1 VIALVLT
8 AGLVQAADPV
18 RRPLAAQAWWPAVA
32 PSDPWAPVGVLRLPG
47 DIVLIADRYQN
58 RIFRLKAPDR
68 PPGRL
73 PEPNPPAVEW
83 TALSAA
89 PGLSFF
95 ALDGPGRFVQQ
106 FDFRGNYQGTAIDLE
121 RMAAEE
127 GLGGIDPAG
136 FAVDRSGRAIV
147 TDRFGDRL
155 LEFGPGWSFLGV
167 WGQSGDELGSW
178 RRPGSVAVGKRPP
191 FLVADEGN
199 RRVVLVDEFGEAMM
213 MRRLFSTPVA
223 VAVLAP
229 SRYAVAFADTVEI
242 LDGTLHLLERVVLP
256 KSDACRDHPFATAA
270 LAGDENTL
278 FVGDGCTGRVLELRR
293 SGK

>member
-1 VIALVLT
+1 VV
-8 AGLVQAADPV
+8 
-18 RRPLAAQAWWPAVA
+18 
-32 PSDPWAPVGVLRLPG
+32 RLPG
-47 DIVLIADRYQN
+47 NEVLIADRYQN
-58 RIFRLKAPDR
+58 RIFRLESPGK

-73 PEPNPPAVEW
+73 PDPNPAAVEW

-106 FDFRGNYQGTAIDLE
+106 FDFRGNYLGTAVDLE
-121 RMAAEE
+121 RVAADE

-136 FAVDRSGRAIV
+136 LAVDRSGRAVV
-147 TDRFGDRL
+147 TDRLGDRL

-178 RRPGSVAVGKRPP
+178 LRPGAVAVGKRPP
-191 FLVADEGN
+191 FLVADTGN

-213 MRRLFSTPVA
+213 MRRLPATPVA
-223 VAVLAP
+223 VAVLGE
-229 SRYAVAFADTVEI
+229 SRYAVAFEDTVEI
-242 LDGTLHLLERVVLP
+242 LDGTLLPLERLALP
-256 KSDACRDHPFATAA
+256 RHDDCRDAPFATSA
-270 LAGDENTL
+270 LAGDATTL

-293 SGK
+293 SLK